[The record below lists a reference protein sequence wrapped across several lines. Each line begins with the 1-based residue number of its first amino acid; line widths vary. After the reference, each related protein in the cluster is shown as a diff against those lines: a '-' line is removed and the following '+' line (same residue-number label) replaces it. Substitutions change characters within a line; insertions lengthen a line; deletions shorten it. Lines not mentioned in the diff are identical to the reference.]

1 MISTKI
7 MSFSLIKN
15 YKLWVLFSIEQNLSV
30 FYFTARRSI
39 LVSKIVYFFQ
49 ILFLLFKKFINKISL
64 CVCVCVRAR
73 VCVRVIIS
81 FHCRSFSCLNKT
93 INVMLEFRSAMECY
107 GNISVSTTFVS
118 ASKTFIARIFSLATV
133 QKSDN

>member
-1 MISTKI
+1 

-64 CVCVCVRAR
+64 CVCVRARAR
-73 VCVRVIIS
+73 VCES
-81 FHCRSFSCLNKT
+81 DYFL
-93 INVMLEFRSAMECY
+93 
-107 GNISVSTTFVS
+107 
-118 ASKTFIARIFSLATV
+118 SL
-133 QKSDN
+133 